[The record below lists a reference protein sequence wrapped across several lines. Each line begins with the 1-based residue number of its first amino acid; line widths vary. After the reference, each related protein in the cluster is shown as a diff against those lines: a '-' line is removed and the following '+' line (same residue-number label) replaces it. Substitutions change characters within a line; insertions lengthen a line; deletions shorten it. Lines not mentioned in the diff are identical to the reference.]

1 MIALLRKAADRLIGL
16 SAIIG
21 TFGLIVEVSIIILDV
36 VGRAFHAPVRGAQ
49 DVSQM
54 SMVLIVFGGMALCD
68 KLGGHVSVDVFER
81 HYPEWLNRA
90 IDIFAALLGAVI
102 FCAIAWS
109 VHQSALL
116 SQLLNLSTNIIH
128 LPKAWFQWAISA
140 LSIVTAL
147 GMAMRATELALG
159 GPRTTSEPEADL

>member
-1 MIALLRKAADRLIGL
+1 MIATIRKAADRLIGL

-21 TFGLIVEVSIIILDV
+21 TLGLMVEVSVILIDV
-36 VGRAFHAPVRGAQ
+36 IGRAFHAPLGGAQ

-54 SMVLIVFGGMALCD
+54 AMVVIVFGGMALCD

-90 IDIFAALLGAVI
+90 IDIVAALLGALI
-102 FCAIAWS
+102 FVAIAWS
-109 VHQSALL
+109 VYQSAVL

-140 LSIVTAL
+140 LSVVTAL
-147 GMAMRATELALG
+147 GMLLRAVELALG
-159 GPRTTSEPEADL
+159 GPRMTSEPEADL